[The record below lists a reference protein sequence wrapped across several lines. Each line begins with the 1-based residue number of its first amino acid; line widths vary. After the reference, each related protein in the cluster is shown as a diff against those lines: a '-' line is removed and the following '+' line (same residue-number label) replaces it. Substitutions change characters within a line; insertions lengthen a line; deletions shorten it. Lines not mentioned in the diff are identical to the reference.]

1 MINITEKKEE
11 TKKLYIS
18 DEELAV
24 DEIYSKVQGYL
35 TAHVYYFNESKDLRH
50 SDEQR
55 AFAYMNY
62 SACRANVRQ
71 VIEFSG
77 LTDDE
82 KFIMLA
88 YYLDDKYNNYK
99 TCAQRTGYSEKE
111 VARLHARA
119 FVKVAKE
126 LQRTGKLEN

>member
-1 MINITEKKEE
+1 MINFKEKKEE
-11 TKKLYIS
+11 AKKLYIS

-35 TAHVYYFNESKDLRH
+35 TAHVYYFNEFKDLRH
-50 SDEQR
+50 SDGQR
-55 AFAYMNY
+55 DFAYMNY

-88 YYLDDKYNNYK
+88 YYLDAKYNNYK

>member
-1 MINITEKKEE
+1 MINFEDKKEE
-11 TKKLYIS
+11 TKKLYVS

-35 TAHVYYFNESKDLRH
+35 TAHVYYFNEFKDLRH

-88 YYLDDKYNNYK
+88 YYLDNKYNNYK